1 MKKIF
6 CFLLVLIATLSI
18 HAQLSNT
25 KWRGTLHLDEPI
37 DVIFNFKADTL
48 EAINAED
55 YSNIETMKFSVNDSV
70 LVIQKLFGQS
80 QCDNSATGKY
90 KFEIN
95 GNEMTWKV
103 ITDDCDERSQ
113 VIGSMK
119 LNREQ

>member
-6 CFLLVLIATLSI
+6 ALFLILFIALGVN
-18 HAQLSNT
+18 AQLSNT
-25 KWRGTLHLDEPI
+25 KWRGTLHLDDPI
-37 DVIFNFKADTL
+37 DVIFSFKTDTL
-48 EAINAED
+48 EALNAED
-55 YSNIETMKFSVNDSV
+55 NSSIETMKFSVNDSV

-103 ITDDCDERSQ
+103 ISDDCDERSQ

-119 LNREQ
+119 LSREQ